1 MKHPFLVGKRIHLRA
16 LTSKDLD
23 ARYFEWF
30 NDQASDVFTDHAL
43 WPNTRARME
52 TFLERVTRGEQDLV
66 LAIVTRRGDR
76 HIGNI
81 GLHRINW
88 VHRRA
93 EMAILIGEAAFRSRG
108 YGREAIQLLAAY
120 AFNKLNLNRLGLG
133 VVDGN
138 AAAIRAYGGVGF
150 VQEGRF
156 EQHFHRGGR
165 LFDTIRMRLL
175 RKEFLHRFPSEGT
188 WFSLGK
194 AALPLAMR
202 SGKKSKR

>member
-1 MKHPFLVGKRIHLRA
+1 MKHPFLVGPRIYLRA
-16 LTSKDLD
+16 LTKRDV
-23 ARYFEWF
+23 ATQYFQWF
-30 NDQASDVFTDHAL
+30 NDQESDTFTDHAL
-43 WPNTRARME
+43 WPNTKGRME
-52 TFLERVTRGEQDLV
+52 AFLERVTRGERDLA
-66 LAIVTRRGDR
+66 LAIIVRATEQ
-76 HIGNI
+76 HVGNI

-93 EMAILIGEAAFRSRG
+93 EMAILIGEPQSRNQG
-108 YGREAIQLLAAY
+108 YGTEAIKLLAAY
-120 AFNKLNLNRLGLG
+120 AFNKLNLNRIGLG
-133 VVDGN
+133 VVAGN
-138 AAAIRAYGGVGF
+138 TAAIRAYGKVGF
-150 VQEGRF
+150 LEEGRF
-156 EQHFHRGGR
+156 EEHFFRGGR